1 VIRRIGTYGI
11 VLCAVCLICQQS
23 YAQDVGIKLPKFEAP
38 KPATIGHVPIVG
50 FQGMSDVWGMPT
62 PFYYQ
67 GMRTANP
74 LAVWQND
81 QALIAR
87 HQAQMQEMFREF
99 SNNNTISYEFPSK
112 DHLLGAQ
119 AYKQAYEELR
129 GMLDGE
135 TPLDL
140 KKAIFAVEN
149 AYFNNQGR
157 FEDFDRRIKDLAK
170 LTSDYIDQQGWDRSN
185 PVTSLLAVH
194 KLFADTLKIDQA
206 GVEDAI
212 VHYPIEYDFN
222 DFWGREELSNVFVS
236 KVLATGSGQCYSMP
250 QLYLLLAEELG
261 SKAWL
266 SFSPNHSFIK
276 FKDQDEQWYN
286 LELTNGNLVSEN
298 WVMASGYVATET
310 IQNGIYLDTLSTKE
324 TIASKMVDLAL
335 GFSYK
340 YGYDDFVMKAVDK
353 ALEHHPENI
362 GGILTKA
369 NYYTHLVKYIAEQK
383 GNPINDEY
391 LADRYARSILIM
403 RERMYNL
410 IDNTGYQ
417 HMPADAYIDWLGSLD
432 EYEAEQEK
440 NKANINPDRTKND
453 H

>member
-1 VIRRIGTYGI
+1 MARIIKTGS
-11 VLCAVCLICQQS
+11 VFLVAVFLFCSIAH
-23 YAQDVGIKLPKFEAP
+23 AQNTGIKLPKIESP
-38 KPATIGHVPIVG
+38 KPATFSNIPIIGFHGIRGV
-50 FQGMSDVWGMPT
+50 QGT
-62 PFYYQ
+62 PSPFFYQ
-67 GMRTANP
+67 GVRTNNP

-81 QALIAR
+81 QAHITR
-87 HQAQMQEMFREF
+87 QEAQMQELFREF
-99 SNNNTISYEFPSK
+99 QNNSIISYEFPSK
-112 DHLLGAQ
+112 DHLLGAL

-129 GMLDGE
+129 RMLDGE
-135 TPLDL
+135 TPLNL

-157 FEDFDRRIKDLAK
+157 FEDFDKRIKDLAK
-170 LTSDYIDQQGWDRSN
+170 LTSKYIDQQGWDRSN
-185 PVTSLLAVH
+185 PVTPLLAVH

-261 SKAWL
+261 GKAWL
-266 SFSPNHSFIK
+266 SFSPNHSFVK

-298 WVMASGYVATET
+298 WMMASGYVATET

-340 YGYDDFVMKAVDK
+340 YGYDDFVMKAIDK

-383 GNPINDEY
+383 GNPTNDEY
-391 LADRYARSILIM
+391 LADPYARSILIM

-410 IDNTGYQ
+410 IDNTGYK
-417 HMPADAYIDWLGSLD
+417 HMPAEAYTSWLNSLD
-432 EYEAEQEK
+432 EYQAEQEK
-440 NKANINPDRTKND
+440 NKENINPERTKNN
-453 H
+453 